1 MDAGQS
7 HPGIPDLIQTIGLMN
22 VTVYFLVREQSCEVP
37 VKTNEMSDLDELI
50 EFMLEAN
57 RNTYAALDNE
67 VDSVRFDFHDF
78 RYEKGN
84 YFYHIIYVG

>member
-1 MDAGQS
+1 
-7 HPGIPDLIQTIGLMN
+7 MN
-22 VTVYFLVREQSCEVP
+22 VTVDFLVREQSCEVP

-50 EFMLEAN
+50 EFMLEVN

-67 VDSVRFDFHDF
+67 VYSARFDSHDF

-84 YFYHIIYVG
+84 YFYHIIYVGWEAV